1 MGVRKGIAVR
11 LQDEYPWLLP
21 IHCFNPCLELVVK
34 DALSKTFYD
43 DIIDTLTSLYYFYHA
58 SGKRQREVQELA
70 NILEDGIQKP
80 KKCHGTRWIQHKLQA
95 TKALLHSYRVIV
107 MQLEAMAADKSSDQ
121 EKAKG
126 LIQK

>member
-95 TKALLHSYRVIV
+95 TKALL
-107 MQLEAMAADKSSDQ
+107 
-121 EKAKG
+121 
-126 LIQK
+126 IQGNSNAVGSNGSR